1 MTYSAR
7 GGNSR
12 LFGTVHLGGS
22 RPLEPLMPDQGLVF
36 RTCRNSVNAAV

>member
-12 LFGTVHLGGS
+12 LFGTAHLGGS
-22 RPLEPLMPDQGLVF
+22 RPLEPLMSDQGLVF
-36 RTCRNSVNAAV
+36 RTCRARVYAAV